1 MIVYNATKREFLADV
16 DTNQIDQ
23 IVLERYFSTTG
34 KRVAE
39 NEMRSWR
46 NSMNYMQR
54 ILSSDVVPG
63 NAGVAIEYLLPQSS
77 KRIDFILS
85 GKNEADEPAIVI
97 IELKQWEDV
106 EATNKDGIVK
116 TFINQAVRE
125 TSHPSYQAWAYGAY
139 LEDFNEAVETN
150 GIQIR
155 TCAYLHNCKSGN
167 NILSKFYAEYTEKAP
182 VFLAGDAEKLRKFI
196 SKNVVYGDD
205 SETIYTIE
213 NGNIRPSKQL
223 ADAMVSLLNGN
234 REFILLDEQK
244 VVFETALN
252 MAVESKN
259 GGKNVLI
266 VKGGPGTGK
275 SVIAINLLVQL
286 LQMGNVTK
294 YISKNKAPRAVY
306 EAILTGS
313 FKKSRFSNLFG
324 GTGAYVDME
333 SGNFDVLIVDEA
345 HRLNEK
351 SGLYSNLGENQVKE
365 IINSSKCSIF
375 FLDEDQRVDLK
386 DIGSDDEISKWAQ
399 VFGAKVTKVDLTSQ
413 FRCNGSD
420 AYLSWLDNLLEIR
433 ETANWS
439 IRELDYEVK
448 VFETARDLRQ
458 HIEEKNLSNNKSRM
472 VAGYCWEWKSK
483 KDKDAYDIVL
493 DDGKFA
499 AKWNLTD
506 YGSLWIVDP
515 DSVKQ
520 IGCIHTCQGLE
531 LDYVGVI
538 FGDDLVVRDGHW
550 VCQPQN
556 RARSDRTIFG
566 YKSKL
571 KTEGEAIKKQLD
583 QVIKNTYRTLMTRGQ
598 KGCYLFSVDEETNRY
613 LKQALARGE

>member
-1 MIVYNATKREFLADV
+1 MIVYNSTKRAFLADV
-16 DTNQIDQ
+16 DTNRIDE
-23 IVLERYFSTTG
+23 IVLERYFVTTG

-54 ILSSDVVPG
+54 ILSTDQVPD
-63 NAGVAIEYLLPQSS
+63 NSGVAIEYLLPQSS

-85 GKNEADEPAIVI
+85 GKNRTNEPSIVI

-125 TSHPSYQAWAYGAY
+125 TSHPSYQAWAYGAF
-139 LEDFNEAVETN
+139 LEDFNEAVEKN
-150 GIQIR
+150 CIQIS
-155 TCAYLHNCKSGN
+155 TCAYLHNCKSG
-167 NILSKFYAEYTEKAP
+167 IELLSEFYSEYTKKAP
-182 VFLAGDAEKLRKFI
+182 VFLSSDAEKLRQFI

-213 NGNIRPSKQL
+213 NGNIRPSRQL
-223 ADAMVSLLNGN
+223 ADAMVSLLKGN

-252 MAVESKN
+252 LARESKN
-259 GGKNVLI
+259 GDKHVLI

-286 LQMGNVTK
+286 LQIGSVTK
-294 YISKNKAPRAVY
+294 YISKNAAPRAVY
-306 EAILTGS
+306 EAMLTGS

-324 GTGAYVDME
+324 GTGAFVDIE
-333 SGNFDVLIVDEA
+333 SANFDVLIVDEA

-365 IINSSKCSIF
+365 IINGSKCAIF

-386 DIGSDDEISKWAQ
+386 DIGSDDEITKWAHR
-399 VFGAKVTKVDLTSQ
+399 FGAKVTKLELSSQ

-420 AYLSWLDNLLEIR
+420 AYLAWLDNLLEIR
-433 ETANWS
+433 ETANFS
-439 IRELDYEVK
+439 ISELDYEVA
-448 VFETARDLRQ
+448 VMETAEQLRQ
-458 HIEEKNLSNNKSRM
+458 VIEDRNSINNKSRM

-483 KDKDAYDIVL
+483 KQKDAFDIIL
-493 DDGKFA
+493 DNGRFA

-506 YGSLWIVDP
+506 HGSLWIVNP

-538 FGDDLVVRDGHW
+538 FGEDLVVRDGHW
-550 VCQPQN
+550 VCRPQN
-556 RARSDRTIFG
+556 RAKSDRTIFG
-566 YKSKL
+566 YKSRLQADGEVISKKL
-571 KTEGEAIKKQLD
+571 EQI
-583 QVIKNTYRTLMTRGQ
+583 IKNTYRTLMTRGQ
-598 KGCYLFSVDEETNRY
+598 KGCYMYSVDDETNQY
-613 LKQALARGE
+613 LKQVLAAKE